1 RPDVVRHLEALPPAT
16 EKPCLHP
23 RESTDREVWVKNR
36 FTQTKERHACGKPV
50 ECGTDAEAHGQHAEE
65 LAERLKRCWRFERR
79 VQACHR
85 AGDLLR
91 PGDGDAPGAT
101 RDVLSPP
108 KTENAGVSDGPEELA
123 IAAAAHRLRGI
134 LDYEG
139 APIRA
144 ETHDPI
150 HVGRNAKE
158 VSRNDAEGVAV
169 DGPREQIMVEIERLR
184 IDVTQ
189 SDAEAGTHD
198 GRGHGKAC
206 VGGDHDLPSG

>member
-1 RPDVVRHLEALPPAT
+1 
-16 EKPCLHP
+16 
-23 RESTDREVWVKNR
+23 ESTDREVSVKNR

-50 ECGTDAEAHGQHAEE
+50 ECGTDPDAHGQHAKE
-65 LAERLKRCWRFERR
+65 LAERLKRRWRFERC
-79 VQACHR
+79 VQFCHR
-85 AGDLLR
+85 ARDLLR

-101 RDVLSPP
+101 RDVLSSPN
-108 KTENAGVSDGPEELA
+108 TEKAGVCNRPEELA
-123 IAAAAHRLRGI
+123 IAAAAHRLRRI
-134 LDYEG
+134 LDDEG

-150 HVGRNAKE
+150 HVGGNAKE
-158 VSRNDAEGVAV
+158 MSRNDAEGVAV
-169 DGPREQIMVEIERLR
+169 DGAREQIMIEIERLR

-198 GRGHGKAC
+198 GRGYGKAC